1 MEIDELYACY
11 IAYGNLVEYQ
21 YRFILGRR
29 GKSYLVEI
37 PIRWNEF
44 IHLTG
49 ITHLKDLP
57 IVKGNRDILKNKIK
71 RGDITMEMLSK
82 SKFFK
87 NNALDIAYRIKY
99 LTLLDIFF

>member
-21 YRFILGRR
+21 YRFILGRK
-29 GKSYLVEI
+29 GILYFVEV

-57 IVKGNRDILKNKIK
+57 IVKVNRDILKNKIK
-71 RGDITMEMLSK
+71 RGDNGNVE
-82 SKFFK
+82 
-87 NNALDIAYRIKY
+87 
-99 LTLLDIFF
+99 